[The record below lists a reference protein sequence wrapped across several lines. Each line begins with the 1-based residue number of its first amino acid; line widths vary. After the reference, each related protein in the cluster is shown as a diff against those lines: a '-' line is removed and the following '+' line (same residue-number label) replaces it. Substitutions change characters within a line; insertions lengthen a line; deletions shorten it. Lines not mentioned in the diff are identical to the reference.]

1 MKHIVMHPRI
11 LLVGLSLLLMPLCAA
26 PSYGRP
32 VALDN
37 EIQVS
42 GGFFHA
48 QGAESGT
55 LTADVS
61 YGRYFANPALQLGIR
76 QALNYTF
83 IDDASDA
90 WLATTVPFFNYHFY
104 GVTRDDRFV
113 PYVGLFTGVV
123 WNDEDATG
131 TLGPQVGG
139 KFFLNEWTF
148 LQLGYRY
155 EWFFNRLSRGG
166 LTDRGDEGNHV
177 VSIGLGFLWGGP
189 RP

>member
-1 MKHIVMHPRI
+1 MKHSMMKRCS
-11 LLVGLSLLLMPLCAA
+11 LLVGLSLLLVPFGAA
-26 PSYGRP
+26 TSYGRP
-32 VALDN
+32 VAADN

-48 QGAESGT
+48 QGADSGT

-61 YGRYFANPALQLGIR
+61 YGRYFANPAWQLGIR
-76 QALNYTF
+76 QALNYAF

-90 WLATTVPFFNYHFY
+90 WLATTVPFLNYHFY
-104 GVTRDDRFV
+104 GVTHDDRFV
-113 PYVGLFTGVV
+113 PYLGVLAGAV
-123 WNDEDATG
+123 WNDDDVTG

-148 LQLGYRY
+148 LQIGYRY
-155 EWFFNRLSRGG
+155 EWFFDRLSARGVSN
-166 LTDRGDEGNHV
+166 RGDEGNHV